1 MDVNWDPDKAK
12 SNFKKHGV
20 HFSDAESVL
29 YDPCALSIE
38 DEDSER
44 EHRYVSIGLDA
55 IGRIL
60 VIVYAQINDDIRLIS
75 ARKAGKNERRDY
87 EEGI

>member
-1 MDVNWDPDKAK
+1 MDVIWDPDKAK

-29 YDPCALSIE
+29 YDPHAITIE
-38 DEDSER
+38 DEDSEG
-44 EHRYVSIGLDA
+44 EHRYVSIGLDSL
-55 IGRIL
+55 GRIL
-60 VIVYAQINDDIRLIS
+60 VVVYTYVYDNFRLIS
-75 ARKAGKNERRDY
+75 ARDAGKNERRNY

>member
-1 MDVNWDPDKAK
+1 MDVNWDPDKAR

-20 HFSDAESVL
+20 HFSDVESAR
-29 YDPCALSIE
+29 YDPCALTIE
-38 DEDSER
+38 NEDSEG

-55 IGRIL
+55 ISRIL
-60 VIVYAQINDDIRLIS
+60 LMVYAQIGDGIRLIS

-87 EEGI
+87 EERI

>member
-12 SNFKKHGV
+12 SNYKKHGV

-29 YDPCALSIE
+29 YDPCALTIE
-38 DEDSER
+38 DEYSEE
-44 EHRYVSIGLDA
+44 EHRYISIGLDA
-55 IGRIL
+55 IGRTL
-60 VIVYAQINDDIRLIS
+60 VIVYATINDDIRLIS
-75 ARKAGKNERRDY
+75 ARKAEKYERHDY